1 MSSENNIDEILKSI
15 RTDCRLA
22 MNGVVSTSM
31 RQLGMD
37 YKLNFG
43 LLIAQIKALAAK
55 YGPSAVLAN
64 RLWREDTRELKILAT
79 MIYPIDEFFKEQANI
94 WVNEIPN
101 QEIREQV
108 CINLFQELPYAQEL
122 ALEWI
127 SSGNEEI
134 RTTGYW
140 LLARLLLAKKNVGV
154 LQLSDLSVTYKK
166 DIISEQLFLRNA
178 SLLVLKHMARQSK
191 SLGLSVLE
199 DIRDYRNASDQ
210 LKEEAYES
218 ISFEIEFIFG

>member
-79 MIYPIDEFFKEQANI
+79 MIYPIDEFSKEQANL

-154 LQLSDLSVTYKK
+154 LQLSNLSVAYKE
-166 DIISEQLFLRNA
+166 DIISKQLFLRNA

-191 SLGLSVLE
+191 SLGLSILE
-199 DIRDYRNASDQ
+199 DIRDYKNASDQ
-210 LKEEAYES
+210 LKVEAYES

>member
-1 MSSENNIDEILKSI
+1 MSSENNIEEVLKSI

-55 YGPSAVLAN
+55 YGPSSLLAN

-79 MIYPIDEFFKEQANI
+79 MIYPIDEFSKEQANS
-94 WVNEIPN
+94 WVNEISN

-108 CINLFQELPYAQEL
+108 CINLFQELPFAKEL
-122 ALEWI
+122 ALGWI
-127 SSGNEEI
+127 SSAKEDV

-140 LLARLLLAKKNVGV
+140 LLARLLLAKKNVGI
-154 LQLSDLSVTYKK
+154 LQLSDLGVAYKE
-166 DIISEQLFLRNA
+166 DIISKQLFLRNA

-191 SLGLSVLE
+191 SLGLSILE
-199 DIRDYRNASDQ
+199 DIRDYKNNPDP
-210 LKEEAYES
+210 LKEEAYDS